1 MTLATEGAK
10 DAGGVELWG
19 QIGGEGRRAAGAPG
33 DGKFRSHARW
43 RVAALRERRPYGEAR

>member
-19 QIGGEGRRAAGAPG
+19 QIGGESRRAAGAPG